1 MPEEQQPESQQ
12 LTKKTQQQ
20 LQTNKSEEKSICDCN
35 QFGHKSR
42 NLTHSLNCKLN
53 GEKKSTPIPPK
64 KRTISPIGM
73 QSGNTK
79 DCKNIAI
86 REASKSAKKVIRLA
100 ILPNANETKHQ
111 QMESREREKKR
122 TQSIKNG
129 KSSKKAKSEIF
140 LNREMKWKLQKNGN
154 DSVTVRAVLS

>member
-1 MPEEQQPESQQ
+1 MRVCVPEEQQPESQQ

-111 QMESREREKKR
+111 QMVSRERETNARSLQKMENQAKKR
-122 TQSIKNG
+122 
-129 KSSKKAKSEIF
+129 KAKYS
-140 LNREMKWKLQKNGN
+140 
-154 DSVTVRAVLS
+154 